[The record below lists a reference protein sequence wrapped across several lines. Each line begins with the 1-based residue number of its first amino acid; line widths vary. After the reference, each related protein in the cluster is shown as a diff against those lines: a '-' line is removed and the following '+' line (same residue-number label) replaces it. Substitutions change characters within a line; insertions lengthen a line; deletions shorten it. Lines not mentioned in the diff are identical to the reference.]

1 MNNLT
6 EEDKQ
11 QLKEWK
17 ANERRKKA
25 YAKQIIKERKEYQSK
40 LIELEREREAL
51 NDIEQEP
58 EKEIKP
64 ELPKK
69 RLYKAYYKC
78 QSCGNSF
85 NTLAILHKHLMLIK
99 GCSFLS
105 DTTKEVDKLLTR
117 NMETLELKINSYKMD
132 LEASTEDFTTKKK
145 RLNSMKDTIF
155 KIETLFKNQ
164 SHLYEESKRVIL
176 KEYISEYKQDVKNL
190 LLEYYRII
198 EKADLFD
205 L

>member
-1 MNNLT
+1 MDLS

-11 QLKEWK
+11 QIKEWK

-25 YAKQIIKERKEYQSK
+25 YSKQIIKERKEYQSK
-40 LIELEREREAL
+40 LIELEREGEAL
-51 NDIEQEP
+51 EEEITE
-58 EKEIKP
+58 EIKI
-64 ELPKK
+64 ETPKK

-78 QSCGNSF
+78 QTCNNSF
-85 NTLAILHKHLMLIK
+85 NTLTILHKHLMLIK

-105 DTTKEVDKLLTR
+105 DTTQEVDKLLTR

-176 KEYISEYKQDVKNL
+176 KEYISEYKDDVKKL

>member
-1 MNNLT
+1 MDLS
-6 EEDKQ
+6 EEDKKQ
-11 QLKEWK
+11 IKEWK

-40 LIELEREREAL
+40 LIELEREGENL
-51 NDIEQEP
+51 NAIQPIEP
-58 EKEIKP
+58 EIKP
-64 ELPKK
+64 IEPEPVKK

-78 QSCGNSF
+78 QTCNNSF
-85 NTLAILHKHLMLIK
+85 NTLTILHKHLMLIK

-117 NMETLELKINSYKMD
+117 NMESLELKINSYK
-132 LEASTEDFTTKKK
+132 
-145 RLNSMKDTIF
+145 I
-155 KIETLFKNQ
+155 
-164 SHLYEESKRVIL
+164 IL

-198 EKADLFD
+198 EKADIFD

>member
-1 MNNLT
+1 
-6 EEDKQ
+6 
-11 QLKEWK
+11 
-17 ANERRKKA
+17 
-25 YAKQIIKERKEYQSK
+25 
-40 LIELEREREAL
+40 
-51 NDIEQEP
+51 
-58 EKEIKP
+58 
-64 ELPKK
+64 
-69 RLYKAYYKC
+69 
-78 QSCGNSF
+78 
-85 NTLAILHKHLMLIK
+85 
-99 GCSFLS
+99 
-105 DTTKEVDKLLTR
+105 
-117 NMETLELKINSYKMD
+117 MD

-198 EKADLFD
+198 EKADIFD